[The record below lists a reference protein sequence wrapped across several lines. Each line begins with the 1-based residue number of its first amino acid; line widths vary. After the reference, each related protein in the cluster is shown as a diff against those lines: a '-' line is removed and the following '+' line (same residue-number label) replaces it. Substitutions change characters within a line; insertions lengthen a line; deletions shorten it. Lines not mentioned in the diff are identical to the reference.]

1 MIKQKILIIRLSS
14 IGDIVLTFHA
24 LRCLREQLPQAEIHF
39 LTKPAFQELML
50 SCNEIDHL
58 MLLEADIKNTRKAI
72 KAEHFTHII
81 DLHNNLRTRRLTF
94 GLRQAIVKR
103 FKKLNLK
110 KWMLTSFKI
119 DKLPKKHIVDRYI
132 DTLSVLGVNND
143 HKNTSFQIPSAE
155 EVSLK
160 SYDILPKE
168 YLTVVLGSQFRT
180 KKLPTHLLQKALLSH
195 SRPIILLGGK
205 DEIQAANKI
214 QEALSSQKIINLCG
228 TLSLL
233 GSASVIKQSGSVLTN
248 DTGLMHIA
256 AMFDVPIVSV
266 WGNTVPSLGMYPY
279 RPGKENSVKMHEV
292 LGLNCRPCSKIGYQE
307 CPKGH
312 FNCMEKQDIAAIAKD
327 LNF

>member
-24 LRCLREQLPQAEIHF
+24 LRCLREQLPHAEIHF
-39 LTKPAFQELML
+39 LTKPAYKELML
-50 SCNEIDHL
+50 SCKDIDHL
-58 MLLEADIKNTRKAI
+58 ILLEANIKNTRKAI

-81 DLHNNLRTRRLTF
+81 DLHNNLRTHRLTI

-110 KWMLTSFKI
+110 KWLLTNFKV

-132 DTLSVLGVNND
+132 DTLSVLGVKND
-143 HKNTSFQIPSAE
+143 YKNTSFEIPNTE
-155 EVSLK
+155 EVSLL

-168 YLTVVLGSQFRT
+168 YLTVVLGAQFQT
-180 KKLPTHLLQKALLSH
+180 KKLPTHLLQKALLSYP
-195 SRPIILLGGK
+195 RPIILLGGK

-214 QEALSSQKIINLCG
+214 QDALSSQKIINLCG

-248 DTGLMHIA
+248 DTGVMHIA

-279 RPGKENSVKMHEV
+279 RPGKENSVKIHEV

>member
-24 LRCLREQLPQAEIHF
+24 LRCLREQLPHAEIHF
-39 LTKPAFQELML
+39 LTKPAYKELML
-50 SCNEIDHL
+50 SCNHIDHL
-58 MLLEADIKNTRKAI
+58 MLLEADIKNTQKAI
-72 KAEHFTHII
+72 KAEQFTQII

-94 GLRQAIVKR
+94 GLTKPIIKR
-103 FKKLNLK
+103 FRKLNLK
-110 KWMLTSFKI
+110 KWLLTSFKI
-119 DKLPKKHIVDRYI
+119 DKLPQKHIVDRYI
-132 DTLSVLGVNND
+132 DTFSVLGVKND
-143 HKNTSFQIPSAE
+143 HKNTSFQIPNAE

-160 SYDILPKE
+160 SLEILPKE
-168 YLTVVLGSQFRT
+168 YLTVVLGAQFRT
-180 KKLPTHLLQKALLSH
+180 KKLPTHLIIKTLFSY

-205 DEIQAANKI
+205 DETEAANKI
-214 QEALSSQKIINLCG
+214 KEALSSQKIINLCG

-279 RPGKENSVKMHEV
+279 RPGNENSVKIHEV
-292 LGLNCRPCSKIGYQE
+292 LGLSCRPCSKIGYQE

-312 FNCMEKQDIAAIAKD
+312 FNCMEKQDISAITKD
-327 LNF
+327 INF